1 MTTER
6 TQVQVTKSSFT
17 EAVNAGLTKSE
28 LAEKFQIS
36 KLAVAKFAKDLG
48 LKVTIKRKGNAK
60 YILVDDSDNNI
71 GESVMN
77 YSENLE
83 VSNHSSF

>member
-60 YILVDDSDNNI
+60 YILVDDEQEPQTATI
-71 GESVMN
+71 ET
-77 YSENLE
+77 E
-83 VSNHSSF
+83 VFNSSTF

>member
-60 YILVDDSDNNI
+60 YILVDDEQTPQTATI
-71 GESVMN
+71 ET
-77 YSENLE
+77 E
-83 VSNHSSF
+83 VFNSSTF

>member
-60 YILVDDSDNNI
+60 YILVDDEQKPQTATI
-71 GESVMN
+71 ET
-77 YSENLE
+77 E
-83 VSNHSSF
+83 VFNSSTF

>member
-17 EAVNAGLTKSE
+17 EAVNSGLTKAE
-28 LAEKFQIS
+28 LAEKFGIS
-36 KLAVAKFAKDLG
+36 KLAVAKFAKDLD

-60 YILVDDSDNNI
+60 YILVDDAEEMTTEIPVS
-71 GESVMN
+71 N
-77 YSENLE
+77 YST
-83 VSNHSSF
+83 F

>member
-1 MTTER
+1 MNTER

-17 EAVNAGLTKSE
+17 EAVNLGLTKSE
-28 LAEKFQIS
+28 LAEKFGIS

-60 YILVDDSDNNI
+60 YILVDDAEAMTEIPVS
-71 GESVMN
+71 N
-77 YSENLE
+77 YST
-83 VSNHSSF
+83 F

>member
-1 MTTER
+1 MNTEK

-17 EAVNAGLTKSE
+17 EAVNSGLTKSE
-28 LAEKFQIS
+28 LAEKFGIS

-60 YILVDDSDNNI
+60 YILVDDAEEMTEIPVS
-71 GESVMN
+71 N
-77 YSENLE
+77 YST
-83 VSNHSSF
+83 F